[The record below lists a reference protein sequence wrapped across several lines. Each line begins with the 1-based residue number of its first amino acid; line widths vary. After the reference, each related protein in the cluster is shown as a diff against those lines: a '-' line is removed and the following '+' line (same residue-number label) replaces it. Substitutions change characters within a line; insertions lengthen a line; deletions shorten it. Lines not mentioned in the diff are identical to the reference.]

1 MITKNDYNLGLMNG
15 DIGIAL
21 KKEGNLQVAFF
32 GSDNSD
38 KKIRWFSTSRISD
51 VQTAFALT
59 VHKSQG
65 SEFEHTLFVLPND
78 DVKVLTKELYYTA
91 ITRAKS
97 KFTLLQCK
105 SKTTTT
111 GEK

>member
-1 MITKNDYNLGLMNG
+1 MNSY
-15 DIGIAL
+15 IGIAL
-21 KKEGNLQVAFF
+21 KKYDKLKVAFF
-32 GSDNSD
+32 SNDESAE
-38 KKIRWFSTSRISD
+38 KIRWFSTSRISD

-65 SEFEHTLFVLPND
+65 SEFEHTLFVFPSS

-97 KFTLLQCK
+97 EFTLLKCE
-105 SKTTTT
+105 SSTTTA
-111 GEK
+111 ENY